1 MISATLLQTHFI
13 LLWGLTNRMMARNTW
28 RPSNEEHVQGSSFSS
43 CHSTVSWS
51 VWIRRRKVGL
61 TLKRSNVARCEP
73 AKRRFPTLHP
83 RLAQDKDG
91 MRHVAAKSRKK
102 ERKQMDEKLDQ
113 VGCWKVKQQFQI
125 ISISLECNLSW
136 AQATFE
142 AFFQLNYFMLKKT
155 ILWEKKLSGKYFKS
169 FFSARSNSNLR
180 RKTKRSRSR
189 VSGNCSENK
198 FFSRIFFLS
207 PMLSQVRR
215 SSERPRR
222 RPMPTPTPT
231 VQSQTWPTLERLS
244 SFSSTLLNSVFV
256 FVFLLFLRIVW
267 KIMKRQKLAEPL
279 RSTFWPGS
287 GTGAWKRQ
295 PTPEK
300 RGQVLERLMM
310 LDYRTA

>member
-1 MISATLLQTHFI
+1 MSS
-13 LLWGLTNRMMARNTW
+13 
-28 RPSNEEHVQGSSFSS
+28 SNFWSF
-43 CHSTVSWS
+43 
-51 VWIRRRKVGL
+51 L
-61 TLKRSNVARCEP
+61 
-73 AKRRFPTLHP
+73 
-83 RLAQDKDG
+83 
-91 MRHVAAKSRKK
+91 
-102 ERKQMDEKLDQ
+102 
-113 VGCWKVKQQFQI
+113 
-125 ISISLECNLSW
+125 SI
-136 AQATFE
+136 
-142 AFFQLNYFMLKKT
+142 QLFH
-155 ILWEKKLSGKYFKS
+155 EKKNDCVREKIIRQIFKK

-222 RPMPTPTPT
+222 RPTPTPTPT

-256 FVFLLFLRIVW
+256 FVFLLFLRIVR

-300 RGQVLERLMM
+300 RGQVLERLIM